1 MLNGYGT
8 LHLDTSK
15 QDTDVEDLEEQVI
28 DDQTKQQQTR
38 VQQLKMQVLWRKYE
52 RWFSPDAMLC
62 FYLQLQP
69 FYKLLCLK
77 VIVVFPRFVVTV
89 SLPFGV
95 GYGFAPL
102 IVILVFLRLEV
113 VTTYLPAPDWL
124 LLPAL
129 GINPCFPA
137 PSGSH
142 RFPAL
147 GAGYS
152 FPRLK
157 VIIVLLPLE
166 IVTV

>member
-1 MLNGYGT
+1 ML
-8 LHLDTSK
+8 
-15 QDTDVEDLEEQVI
+15 
-28 DDQTKQQQTR
+28 
-38 VQQLKMQVLWRKYE
+38 
-52 RWFSPDAMLC
+52 LC

-95 GYGFAPL
+95 GHGFAPL

-129 GINPCFPA
+129 EINPCYPA